1 MKDQGE
7 ILGGDEILQVRV
19 CVCVC
24 VCVCDYRVSILF
36 QVSSTEVLGLE
47 HNQAIE
53 VVKETLAN
61 VMIVVGRRIRPVSHE
76 EEEEGECV
84 CVCVCVCV

>member
-1 MKDQGE
+1 METKFFRCE
-7 ILGGDEILQVRV
+7 
-19 CVCVC
+19 CVC

-53 VVKETLAN
+53 VVKETPAN
-61 VMIVVGRRIRPVSHE
+61 VMIVVGRRIRPVSRE
-76 EEEEGECV
+76 EEEEGEFV
-84 CVCVCVCV
+84 CVCVCVLCVKPLSLLQQ